1 MKQISMAQHHIKYFK
16 QENMDMLGAAT
27 ASPFGPGLPPGS
39 ALRVFRAYPIDD
51 HGYGG
56 KAVTGMG
63 GKLFHPSDSADLT
76 LCIATSI
83 EGAKDDVMQELVA
96 S

>member
-1 MKQISMAQHHIKYFK
+1 MALPQLAR
-16 QENMDMLGAAT
+16 LGQG
-27 ASPFGPGLPPGS
+27 GPGLGPSGVPG
-39 ALRVFRAYPIDD
+39 LRYPIDD

-56 KAVTGMG
+56 KAVTGLG

>member
-1 MKQISMAQHHIKYFK
+1 LALPQLAR
-16 QENMDMLGAAT
+16 LGQG
-27 ASPFGPGLPPGS
+27 GPRLGPSG
-39 ALRVFRAYPIDD
+39 VRAYPIDD

-56 KAVTGMG
+56 KAVTGLG
-63 GKLFHPSDSADLT
+63 GKLFHPSDSADLA
-76 LCIATSI
+76 LCIATST